1 MADVTNNFLKSKM
14 SKDLDERLVLEGTYR
29 DALNI
34 SVDTTD
40 TNKLG
45 AVQNSLGNTK
55 IADLATIAGQ
65 TLVNSRTIGAT
76 KYERD
81 NLIYWLVASDK
92 FDGIYEYNE
101 TTGAT
106 VRVIQSNK
114 ATANTASKLN
124 FSQQY
129 IVTGINY
136 INGFLYWT
144 DNYNPPRR
152 VNISRAKSYGI
163 DDARIDDDLNVIL
176 APPLYSPKISL
187 FNDGT
192 EANNMAEKFLYF
204 SYRFKYKDGQYSSMS
219 PFSAVSFIPG
229 NYYLDY
235 SSGNNK
241 SMSNYFNSAN
251 ITVST
256 GGENVTDVQILMRD
270 TRSTNISIVET
281 INKKKLNLSNNYS
294 YDFKFS
300 NNKVYTITSADQATR
315 LFDNV
320 PLLAK
325 AQDFVGSRLM
335 YANYTQFYDIKDCTN
350 QDINIDLKLS
360 SLSTTLTT
368 KDVPYTTFRS
378 DRDYEVGIVYLDKY
392 GRSTTVLTSENNTT
406 YIPAK
411 QSVTANSLV
420 LNIKNQP
427 PCWATNYRVVIKQSK
442 TDYYNVFPLIYY
454 TDGVYRYFLINESD
468 RDKFKVGGYVIFK
481 ANGKGATLINK
492 KYKVLELDLKPKG
505 FISYNNTT
513 ELEGL
518 YFKIKV
524 DDPSEFSTDKIYSYV
539 CASSGHNSSYNLNL
553 DPNNGPYV
561 ETPIFYGKGNKNALT
576 LGTTYYNSS
585 AALGDKR
592 VTVEILSQTTFR
604 YTLDFTGNGSWITKT
619 ITTGSIPIQVMIN
632 GVSTTIF
639 TIKINTANGLTVG
652 DKWKINCRAVS
663 YVGGPLISTIFGG
676 TCIPWGKIDS
686 EKWGGA
692 AIVPLNN
699 WSPTPTPN
707 LKDRPI
713 ESGAIIEL
721 EILKDSKNP
730 YTQAGRQRFISPA
743 RYENIE
749 EWFIESGAYK
759 SFVLYD
765 SNGANIGASNIA
777 FRRSEAVFEQL
788 SFSTGLLQTQL
799 STQVKSVAPVRMI
812 IKSSTTTKIK
822 STNPEFNVFQVGFWI
837 SQSEYPII
845 CESEAKS
852 NDLEVYHELSKTF
865 KIKNN
870 LHQTQWAYADFTYSN
885 LVPGK
890 TNLGQLVPGTKPT
903 ATDEMHYFNEGESIY
918 VTSSDNAE
926 LASGTYTILKVL
938 DAYNIVIDLAF
949 ASGATTPGGVSY
961 SSTDKNQTDYATGN
975 AVLKINNINTVNT
988 DFNAWTYGNGLESY
1002 RALDDWNAASYEYS
1016 IRTNAVSEDYKQRV
1030 SENAICYSG
1039 IYGINTGV
1047 NRLNEFNL
1055 SIANFKYLDKKFG
1068 AINKI
1073 HARDTNLIV
1082 FQDDKVSKVLY
1093 EKNLLMDATGG
1104 GVVSSI
1110 PEVLGTQVAFPG
1122 EYGISKNPESF
1133 DTYGTE
1139 MYFTD
1144 ARRGAV
1150 LKLENDQ
1157 IIEISD
1163 TGMKSYFRDLFRDD
1177 FNKQKIGAYDPH
1189 THLYTLATNNR
1200 DAIPCKLI
1208 LDKTSMVIS
1217 NMADKAGLFDLFYI
1231 TTDSSWALSV
1241 IAVDSGTSWVTDY
1254 ATSGYGNQ
1262 QIKTRV
1268 SRYNGT
1274 TQRQIRFRVTYCSG
1288 TFQDFLLTQ
1297 RADDTFNLV
1306 NFTYN
1311 TRRL

>member
-192 EANNMAEKFLYF
+192 ESNNMAEKFLYF

-492 KYKVLELDLKPKG
+492 KYKVLELDVKPKG

-524 DDPSEFSTDKIYSYV
+524 DDPSEFSTDKVYTYV
-539 CASSGHNSSYNLNL
+539 CESTGHNFEFGNSSVGIGLNSSWG
-553 DPNNGPYV
+553 NYI
-561 ETPIFYGKGNKNALT
+561 EQPIFYGKGNKNALSIPNNS
-576 LGTTYYNSS
+576 YYNASK
-585 AALGDKR
+585 LGDKR
-592 VTVEILSQTTFR
+592 VTIEILSQTTFR
-604 YTLDFTGNGSWITKT
+604 YTLDFTGNGSWVTKNITSGNIS
-619 ITTGSIPIQVMIN
+619 ITVMIN
-632 GVSTTIF
+632 GVSSTMF
-639 TIKINTANGLTVG
+639 FVKFNTSNGLTIG
-652 DKWKINCRAVS
+652 DKWKINCRANS
-663 YVGGPLISTIFGG
+663 TSGGLFVQTIFGG
-676 TCIPWGKIDS
+676 YGIPIGPIKSTD
-686 EKWGGA
+686 WGGMTM
-692 AIVPLNN
+692 IPESL
-699 WSPTPTPN
+699 WSPTTSPIV
-707 LKDRPI
+707 DRAI
-713 ESGAIIEL
+713 ESGAIIDI
-721 EILKDSKNP
+721 EITSDSSNASSQVGP
-730 YTQAGRQRFISPA
+730 QRFISPA

-749 EWFIESGAYK
+749 EWFVESGAYK
-759 SFVLYD
+759 SFTLYD
-765 SNGANIGASNIA
+765 SNGNNLGAKNIA
-777 FRRSEAVFEQL
+777 FRRSDDVVEKNTFI
-788 SFSTGLLQTQL
+788 
-799 STQVKSVAPVRMI
+799 KSSSILVGHRPSISPVRMMI
-812 IKSSTTTKIK
+812 RSTSGTKK
-822 STNPEFNVFQVGFWI
+822 KEDNEFKVKFWI
-837 SQSEYPII
+837 SQTDYPII
-845 CESEAKS
+845 CESESKS

-865 KIKNN
+865 KIKNS

-890 TNLGQLVPGTKPT
+890 TNLGQLAPGTKPT

-926 LASGTYTILKVL
+926 LASGMYTILKVL

-949 ASGATTPGGVSY
+949 TSGATTPGGVSY

-1189 THLYTLATNNR
+1189 THLYTLATNSK